1 MIGWLLNNDV
11 SRNILKLLFE
21 QNMTANE
28 IAKKKQEN
36 QGFRSWSRRIPSN
49 PLKSLMI

>member
-28 IAKKKQEN
+28 IAKKSKKIKGSEAGVG
-36 QGFRSWSRRIPSN
+36 GFHPTH
-49 PLKSLMI
+49 